1 MTDQLPAQVEAAKK
15 DLAALRQHAY
25 GLGDTDTD
33 DTASATDQEPKEQ
46 EQPVKDTA
54 QATLDD
60 VPEETWRSK
69 FVTLQGK
76 YDAEVPRLHESMRQM
91 REQLLAMQ
99 SDKHDVAPPAPQQS
113 GVNRKAL
120 EEYDAEFGKL
130 VDVIEQQREQIK
142 KMEAYLSQVWQAQA
156 MTEDQIFQR
165 DLRAAIPDFDQI
177 NSLPEF
183 VSWLAENDGFSRR
196 TRKENGEAAL
206 AARDV
211 QTVAAIIS
219 QFKSQYAGKKKAAD
233 RPANIVPESRQ
244 TAPDAAM
251 QTGQAPSFTNAE
263 FHELYERRRLNV
275 YPFTWKGQI
284 VRNADEARTLANEVQ
299 QAVYAGR
306 VYR

>member
-1 MTDQLPAQVEAAKK
+1 MTDHLPAQVEAAKQ
-15 DLAALRQHAY
+15 DLAALRQQAY

-33 DTASATDQEPKEQ
+33 DTALATDQDQKEQ

-54 QATLDD
+54 QATLAD
-60 VPEETWRSK
+60 VPEETWKSK

-76 YDAEVPRLHESMRQM
+76 YDAEVPRLHESLRQM
-91 REQLLAMQ
+91 REQLRAMQ
-99 SDKHDVAPPAPQQS
+99 SAKQDVTPPEPQQN
-113 GVNRKAL
+113 GVNREAL

-130 VDVIEQQREQIK
+130 VDVIDQQREQIK
-142 KMEAYLSQVWQAQA
+142 KMEVYLSQVGQAQA
-156 MTEDQIFQR
+156 TTEDQMFQR

-183 VSWLAENDGFSRR
+183 VAWLSENDGFSRR

-219 QFKSQYAGKKKAAD
+219 QFKSQYAGKPKVST

-263 FHELYERRRLNV
+263 FHELYEKRRLNE
-275 YPFTWKGQI
+275 YPFKWKGQV
-284 VRNADEARTLANEVQ
+284 VRNADEARMLANEVQ